1 MHVDDETGFLESTK
15 QILEMNAPVRVYAA
29 ASVEEAKEILKTSK
43 VDVIV
48 SDYQMPVEN
57 GLKFL
62 KELRE
67 TNVDIPFI
75 LFTGMGREKVAI
87 EALNGSVGELSLVNE
102 KLSVVG
108 ALTWHDVRNKLSVVA
123 GNLFIAKEL
132 LPQDHAVMKY
142 LQKAEPAFDQIIQI
156 FDRARTYERL
166 GVDKLSYIGVNQSC
180 DEAVSLVHDLGN
192 IKVVKDCKGLTVYA
206 DPLLGQL
213 FYNLIDNSIKHGEKV
228 SKIRM
233 YYKESEDGLKLIYED
248 DGVGIVKAE
257 KKKMFGRLRKRH
269 RNRVAHDTNNVQ
281 YIRLDHPKKQAK
293 KAKEPNSQLQSQ
305 R

>member
-15 QILEMNAPVRVYAA
+15 QILEMNAPVCVYPA

-48 SDYQMPVEN
+48 SDYPMPLEN

-87 EALNGSVGELSLVNE
+87 EALNDSVGELSLVNE

-108 ALTWHDVRNKLSVVA
+108 ALTGHDVRNKLSVVA
-123 GNLFIAKEL
+123 GNLFIAQEL

-156 FDRARTYERL
+156 FDRARAYERL
-166 GVDKLSYIGVNQSC
+166 GVDKLSYVDVKPSC
-180 DEAVSLVHDLGN
+180 EEAVSLVHD
-192 IKVVKDCKGLTVYA
+192 
-206 DPLLGQL
+206 
-213 FYNLIDNSIKHGEKV
+213 
-228 SKIRM
+228 
-233 YYKESEDGLKLIYED
+233 
-248 DGVGIVKAE
+248 
-257 KKKMFGRLRKRH
+257 
-269 RNRVAHDTNNVQ
+269 
-281 YIRLDHPKKQAK
+281 
-293 KAKEPNSQLQSQ
+293 
-305 R
+305 